1 MRRGRLIFRTLILVV
16 VLSLTQAPFAPSAG
30 WSFAYLCV
38 AGAGAIA
45 VWYAART
52 GRLR

>member
-1 MRRGRLIFRTLILVV
+1 MRRDRLVFRTLILVV
-16 VLSLTQAPFAPSAG
+16 VLSLTQAPFAPSSG

-38 AGAGAIA
+38 AAAGAIG
-45 VWYAART
+45 VWYGART